1 MTRHQNLRRVL
12 VSIAPATLLAK
23 LLPGQD
29 MTNSPP
35 PLPPNH
41 TDDDVRLPNGKKQRD
56 AILKADYEQN
66 VKDAQDLVMR
76 ARHFQQELEKSD
88 QYVLSLGLLKE
99 LDDMEKITR
108 RIRGRMRRI

>member
-1 MTRHQNLRRVL
+1 MTRHRNLRRVL
-12 VSIAPATLLAK
+12 VSIAPAALLAK

-29 MTNSPP
+29 ITEPP
-35 PLPPNH
+35 GAIPPNH
-41 TDDDVRLPNGKKQRD
+41 PPEDIRLPNGKKQRD

-76 ARHFQQELEKSD
+76 TRNFQQELEKSD
-88 QYVLSLGLLKE
+88 QFVLSLGLLKE
-99 LDDMEKITR
+99 LDDIEKITR

>member
-1 MTRHQNLRRVL
+1 MIRHRNLRRVL
-12 VSIAPATLLAK
+12 VGIAPAALLAK

-29 MTNSPP
+29 MAGPP
-35 PLPPNH
+35 APIPPNH
-41 TDDDVRLPNGKKQRD
+41 PDDVRLPNGKKQRD

-66 VKDAQDLVMR
+66 VKDAQDLVAR
-76 ARHFQQELEKSD
+76 ARNFQQELEKSD

-99 LDDMEKITR
+99 LDDIEKIAR